1 MSAPIVVD
9 CLSHTSLNLMENLRR
24 LCSALRATVIK
35 RSNQKRQ
42 KLQRLED
49 QKTGRKQP
57 MENKVILVT
66 GSTDG
71 IGKQTALGLASMA
84 AQVNL
89 HGRDRE
95 KAHAVLEEIRYK
107 TGNNRLGLLIADFSS
122 QKQIVK
128 LAADIKER
136 HDRLHV
142 LINNAGTFM
151 RERKLTEDGI
161 EMTFAVNYMAPFI
174 LTSELL
180 GLLKESASSRIINV
194 ASVAHWN
201 AKIDWNNLQGER
213 GYDGFQAY
221 CFVKIRH
228 NSLYLHPC

>member
-1 MSAPIVVD
+1 
-9 CLSHTSLNLMENLRR
+9 
-24 LCSALRATVIK
+24 
-35 RSNQKRQ
+35 
-42 KLQRLED
+42 
-49 QKTGRKQP
+49 

-89 HGRDRE
+89 HGRDLE

-107 TGNNRLGLLIADFSS
+107 NGNYRLAYSLRISHLKSRSLDW
-122 QKQIVK
+122 
-128 LAADIKER
+128 LR
-136 HDRLHV
+136 TLHV

-221 CFVKIRH
+221 ALSKLGIILFTYTLAKRLNGTGVTVNC
-228 NSLYLHPC
+228 LHPGVTKTKLLRSGFGDYPGADPQKRCGDTIYLASAPEVEI